1 METWNKLKVHN
12 ALFMT
17 RKHTYH
23 LDEKKEQK
31 KIFVLI
37 ELTVDI
43 KFNCQNEWF
52 SILLHGS
59 H

>member
-17 RKHTYH
+17 RKRTYH

-31 KIFVLI
+31 KFFPLI
-37 ELTVDI
+37 ELTVYI